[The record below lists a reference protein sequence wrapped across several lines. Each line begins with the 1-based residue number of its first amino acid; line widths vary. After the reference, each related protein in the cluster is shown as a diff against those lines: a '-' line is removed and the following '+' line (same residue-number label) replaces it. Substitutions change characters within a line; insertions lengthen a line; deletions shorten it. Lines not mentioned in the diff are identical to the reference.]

1 MRDRKRR
8 LTTALARHVVNPVMR
23 RAIERGIAPPGYAL
37 LETTGRKSGL
47 PRRTPV
53 GNGLDGDTFWIVAE
67 HGRSADYVRNIEAD
81 PRVRITVGRRWRTG
95 IAVLLPED
103 DAHDRQ
109 RLIGRRFNAAVVR
122 MMGIDLLTVRVDLE
136 SSTLSGKK
144 PDNELAAQPQ
154 TSVGPA
160 DSDRKRN

>member
-8 LTTALARHVVNPVMR
+8 LTTALARSVVNPVMR
-23 RAIERGIAPPGYAL
+23 RAIERGIALPGYAL

-67 HGRSADYVRNIEAD
+67 HGRSAAYVRNLEAD
-81 PRVRITVGRRWRTG
+81 PRVRIKVGRRWRTG

-103 DAHDRQ
+103 DARARQ
-109 RLIGRRFNAAVVR
+109 RLIGRKFNAAVVR
-122 MMGIDLLTVRVDLE
+122 LIGTDLLTVRIDLE
-136 SSTLSGKK
+136 PPTLAG
-144 PDNELAAQPQ
+144 N
-154 TSVGPA
+154 
-160 DSDRKRN
+160 DRKRN